1 MPIPTPPP
9 FPVNPFMDGTAGILL
24 AYNDIY
30 QWAASVVFGDL
41 FCEPPSLMMATGCLP
56 SEQENILSVILLPV

>member
-1 MPIPTPPP
+1 
-9 FPVNPFMDGTAGILL
+9 MDGTAGILL